1 VSKAIKIRADKAIDS
16 KNNWEMEIDGEKIV
30 LVVESVLAVA
40 FNQSLGELNKDG
52 KLVLFG
58 FSTGNNVDFNLREF
72 S

>member
-1 VSKAIKIRADKAIDS
+1 
-16 KNNWEMEIDGEKIV
+16 MELDGEKIV
-30 LVVESVLAVA
+30 LVVESVVAVA

-72 S
+72 F